1 MKRIGVSIDLNLQE
15 ILKELLEVEFY
26 SIENILDYEIEG
38 IDAVILDLK
47 YEKYENKIHFFSRK
61 NIPIMLL
68 CSRDDDYRKIKEY
81 FKRGDIYDCIYRDD
95 YFEIERS
102 LDELFNREI
111 ILHNIKEIVIND
123 NFYKAIIK
131 IEDIIYINYCRLS
144 RKTEITTK
152 DGRVYYSKRGFSE
165 VEQKLKDFNCFIKV
179 DRGTLINSDL
189 LKEIDY
195 KGEKITFLGEKNLFV
210 SRSKL
215 KILEENLDLF
225 GNRIEL

>member
-26 SIENILDYEIEG
+26 SIENIFDYEIEG

-195 KGEKITFLGEKNLFV
+195 KGEKIIFLGEKNLFV

>member
-1 MKRIGVSIDLNLQE
+1 MKKIGINIDLNLQE
-15 ILKELLEVEFY
+15 ILRELLEVEFY
-26 SIENILDYEIEG
+26 SVESVITYEIEE

-47 YEKYENKIHFFSRK
+47 NEIDESKIHFFSRK
-61 NIPIMLL
+61 NIPIVLL
-68 CSRDDDYRKIKEY
+68 CSRDDDYRRIKGY
-81 FKRGDIYDCIYRDD
+81 FKRREIYDCIYRDN
-95 YFEIERS
+95 YFEIEKS
-102 LDELFNREI
+102 LDELFNKKTVFQDVKEI
-111 ILHNIKEIVIND
+111 IIND

-131 IEDIIYINYCRLS
+131 IEDIIYLNYCRLS

-152 DGRVYYSKRGFSE
+152 DGKVYYSKRGFSE
-165 VEQKLKDFNCFIKV
+165 VEQKLRSFNCFIKV
-179 DRGTLINSDL
+179 DRGTLINKDL

-195 KGEKITFLGEKNLFV
+195 KGEKITFFGEKNLFV

>member
-111 ILHNIKEIVIND
+111 IFQNIKEVVIND

-215 KILEENLDLF
+215 KILEENLELF